1 MAMND
6 DHIARLE
13 SEIRYLK
20 GLLDENG
27 IPYDYEAFVEAARR
41 EEPVEIELP
50 VLTAEYAIQFYSY
63 FRGRKDVYVKRNAK
77 KGYFTQCNN
86 FWKTGVCPKKNLEK
100 VKCQEC
106 PAKDYTKLTISVVLE
121 HLKGTKEDCS
131 DVIGLYPL
139 FPDGT
144 CWFLVFDFD
153 NHDEETAP
161 TKDWEQEVDALRKI
175 CLNVLVLGEVL
186 MYGYSL
192 ARPFRLQRCAGL
204 ERHYLRKEQN
214 R

>member
-86 FWKTGVCPKKNLEK
+86 FWKTGVCGGFTTFSTFSLEAFSLFEKKAYLSGSIYI
-100 VKCQEC
+100 V
-106 PAKDYTKLTISVVLE
+106 LSVAFCILGVLLGKRIAVLL
-121 HLKGTKEDCS
+121 HL
-131 DVIGLYPL
+131 
-139 FPDGT
+139 
-144 CWFLVFDFD
+144 
-153 NHDEETAP
+153 
-161 TKDWEQEVDALRKI
+161 
-175 CLNVLVLGEVL
+175 
-186 MYGYSL
+186 
-192 ARPFRLQRCAGL
+192 
-204 ERHYLRKEQN
+204 
-214 R
+214 

>member
-1 MAMND
+1 MND

-41 EEPVEIELP
+41 EEPVEIEFP

-100 VKCQEC
+100 VKM
-106 PAKDYTKLTISVVLE
+106 
-121 HLKGTKEDCS
+121 
-131 DVIGLYPL
+131 DVIPL
-139 FPDGT
+139 CHG
-144 CWFLVFDFD
+144 
-153 NHDEETAP
+153 HDR
-161 TKDWEQEVDALRKI
+161 LRQQK
-175 CLNVLVLGEVL
+175 
-186 MYGYSL
+186 
-192 ARPFRLQRCAGL
+192 RL
-204 ERHYLRKEQN
+204 
-214 R
+214 